1 MQATHTAISLELDLD
16 GDSLSGLASVENGEP
31 RPFSGWL
38 GLVSAIEA
46 LIANPEGDKTT
57 DQP

>member
-1 MQATHTAISLELDLD
+1 MQATHTVISLELDLD

>member
-1 MQATHTAISLELDLD
+1 MQATHTAISLELSLD
-16 GDSLSGLASVENGEP
+16 GDALSGLASVENGES

-46 LIANPEGDKTT
+46 LIATNPEGEE
-57 DQP
+57 Q

>member
-16 GDSLSGLASVENGEP
+16 GDSLSGLASVENGEQ

-46 LIANPEGDKTT
+46 LMPTDSEGEDE
-57 DQP
+57 

>member
-46 LIANPEGDKTT
+46 LIANPEEKSRNDRS
-57 DQP
+57 